1 MRGYFV
7 IVKVSNY
14 AERIIA
20 MKHQTI
26 SLREGRTDVTLT
38 TYILEDSPEMLNG
51 NHRPAVIICPGGA
64 YLSCSDR
71 EGEPIAMAFANMGY
85 HAFVLR
91 YGVYMEGVPGMFIPE
106 PGAEVPIKEHCIHP
120 NPMRDIARAMLEI
133 RAHADEWLVD
143 TDRIAICGF
152 SAGAHNCAM
161 YATNWHKPV
170 ISEFFGKSTDQF
182 RPAACILGYTLSD
195 YVFMK
200 ENAAA
205 ATDPIAAGLFAVSNT
220 AFLGTPMP
228 ENALLEEVSPARN
241 VTENCPPV
249 FLWATSEDSLV
260 PVQHTLLIAKA
271 LADKKIPF
279 EVHVFENGPHGLATS
294 TQSTAALSNILP
306 EVATWIPMCD
316 TWLKKRFALDMPALT
331 IWERMMAEGAG
342 K

>member
-1 MRGYFV
+1 
-7 IVKVSNY
+7 
-14 AERIIA
+14 
-20 MKHQTI
+20 MKCQTI
-26 SLREGRTDVTLT
+26 YLREGRTDVTLT
-38 TYILEDSPEMLNG
+38 TYVLEDSPEMLG
-51 NHRPAVIICPGGA
+51 GARRPAVLVCPGGA

-71 EGEPIAMAFANMGY
+71 EGEPIAMAFAAMGY

-106 PGAEVPIKEHCIHP
+106 PGAEVPVKEHCVHP
-120 NPMRDIARAMLEI
+120 NPIRDIARAMLEI

-143 TDRIAICGF
+143 VDRIAVCGF
-152 SAGAHNCAM
+152 SAGAHNSAM

-170 ISEFFGKSTDQF
+170 ISEYFGKPAEQF
-182 RPAACILGYTLSD
+182 CPAACILGYTLSD

-220 AFLGTPMP
+220 AFLGSPAP
-228 ENALLEEVSPARN
+228 SDELLAEVSPARN
-241 VTENCPPV
+241 VTENTPPT

-260 PVQHTLLIAKA
+260 PVQHTILMAKA

-279 EVHVFENGPHGLATS
+279 EVHIYENGPHGLATA
-294 TQSTAALSNILP
+294 TQASAAALSNCRAD
-306 EVATWIPMCD
+306 VATWLPLCD
-316 TWLKKRFALDMPALT
+316 TWLKKRFALELPALT
-331 IWERMMAEGAG
+331 PWEMMEQ

>member
-1 MRGYFV
+1 
-7 IVKVSNY
+7 
-14 AERIIA
+14 
-20 MKHQTI
+20 MKCQTI
-26 SLREGRTDVTLT
+26 YLREGRTDITLT
-38 TYILEDSPEMLNG
+38 TYVLEDSPEMLG
-51 NHRPAVIICPGGA
+51 GKRRPAVIVCPGGA

-71 EGEPIAMAFANMGY
+71 EGEPIALAFANMGY

-91 YGVYMEGVPGMFIPE
+91 YGVYQEGKPGMFFPE
-106 PGAEVPIKEHCIHP
+106 PGTEVPVKEHCVHP
-120 NPMRDIARAMLEI
+120 NPIRDIARAMLEI

-170 ISEFFGKSTDQF
+170 ISEYFGKNPGEF
-182 RPAACILGYTLSD
+182 RPAACILAYTLSD

-220 AFLGTPMP
+220 AFLGSPTPDDT
-228 ENALLEEVSPARN
+228 LLHEVSPARN
-241 VTENCPPV
+241 VTEHCPPT

-260 PVQHTLLIAKA
+260 PVQHTLLMAKA

-279 EVHVFENGPHGLATS
+279 EVHVFETGPHGFATATQSSATS
-294 TQSTAALSNILP
+294 KSHCNADAAKWLP
-306 EVATWIPMCD
+306 LCD
-316 TWLKKRFALDMPALT
+316 AWMLKRFALDLPPLT
-331 IWERMMAEGAG
+331 PWEMMEQEG
-342 K
+342 KLPV